1 MVLFSTHRFD
11 MVERLCSRA
20 IVLSAGRIVARES
33 IPSAVVDTP
42 TDLEA
47 VFHAGHRA
55 AGLSAAC
62 HAHPAGHC
70 RMTSWRDRP
79 TAHLIRRFPRRL
91 LRSG

>member
-1 MVLFSTHRFD
+1 MVLVSTHRFD

-47 VFHAGHRA
+47 VFMRA
-55 AGLSAAC
+55 TDQPDYLPLATRILQVIAA
-62 HAHPAGHC
+62 
-70 RMTSWRDRP
+70 
-79 TAHLIRRFPRRL
+79 
-91 LRSG
+91 